1 MSTPTGSGWEFTV
14 SKMTLD
20 NPSRYEASSLVFPA
34 TYAHLKWTRGLK
46 NCSAESRNSDV
57 ATHNSSEVVLGCA
70 AVKMCRLNRA

>member
-34 TYAHLKWTRGLK
+34 TYAHLKWTRGLTIVL
-46 NCSAESRNSDV
+46 RNP
-57 ATHNSSEVVLGCA
+57 ATRMWRPITAPKSCLVVPP
-70 AVKMCRLNRA
+70 